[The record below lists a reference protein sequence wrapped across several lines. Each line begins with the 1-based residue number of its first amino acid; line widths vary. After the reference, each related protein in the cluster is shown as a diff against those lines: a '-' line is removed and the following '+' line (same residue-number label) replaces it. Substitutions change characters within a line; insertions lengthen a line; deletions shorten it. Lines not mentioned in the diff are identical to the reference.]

1 MNSIL
6 LQKKIKSLILVIIQF
21 ASLGGLLFL
30 AYPFKLDVSSFLFLL
45 LGSLLG
51 GWSILEMNKSKLKIF
66 PEPSPKSILIKTGP
80 YLWIR
85 HPMYSAVLLVAIGLL
100 LLNPSIIATMLL
112 LVLIIDL
119 HFKLGWE
126 ETMLS
131 EKFEDYHAYQKQ
143 SKKLI
148 PFIY

>member
-1 MNSIL
+1 
-6 LQKKIKSLILVIIQF
+6 
-21 ASLGGLLFL
+21 
-30 AYPFKLDVSSFLFLL
+30 
-45 LGSLLG
+45 
-51 GWSILEMNKSKLKIF
+51 
-66 PEPSPKSILIKTGP
+66 GP

-85 HPMYSAVLLVAIGLL
+85 HPMYSSVLLVAIGLL

-131 EKFEDYHAYQKQ
+131 EKFEEYKIYQQQ

>member
-1 MNSIL
+1 LKSSL
-6 LQKKIKSLILVIIQF
+6 LVFIQF
-21 ASLGGLLFL
+21 ASLGGLLIL
-30 AYPFKLDVSSFLFLL
+30 AYPFKLDFTSFLFLL
-45 LGSLLG
+45 LGCLLAS
-51 GWSILEMNKSKLKIF
+51 WSILEMNKSKLKIF

-85 HPMYSAVLLVAIGLL
+85 HPMYSSVLLVAIGLL

-131 EKFEDYHAYQKQ
+131 EKFEEYKIYQQQ

>member
-1 MNSIL
+1 
-6 LQKKIKSLILVIIQF
+6 
-21 ASLGGLLFL
+21 
-30 AYPFKLDVSSFLFLL
+30 
-45 LGSLLG
+45 
-51 GWSILEMNKSKLKIF
+51 
-66 PEPSPKSILIKTGP
+66 
-80 YLWIR
+80 
-85 HPMYSAVLLVAIGLL
+85 LVAIGLL